1 MAPALL
7 LSLLLSQP
15 KILLYA
21 AHGDPS
27 DLSSYD
33 VSTWEP
39 GNQLFVAVDQAS
51 LREEPNEEAA
61 VVASLPLGAQVT
73 VKARSGERVRV
84 LDRVDYW
91 YQVEAKGLDGR
102 AVQGHLFG
110 NLLTPLRLE
119 GDFDGDGEKE
129 LATVAM
135 TSDFKIRVR
144 ILEPKLPPT
153 QRVAN
158 VDLQSSGRGQ
168 GGSVKATFVDAKKAG
183 VALVMIE
190 STPESDTTSFK
201 AFVSYVVP
209 GRKRGVLGTVV
220 EALTLTE
227 LTDPPLLVRHA
238 VSFDRRKRRLISVET
253 RKGEQKNG
261 KTVKVRHVYQWNDGV
276 YAEEHKKR

>member
-21 AHGDPS
+21 VHGDTN
-27 DLSSYD
+27 DLSSYEL
-33 VSTWEP
+33 STWEP
-39 GNQLFVAVDQAS
+39 GHKLFIAVDQAS
-51 LREEPNEEAA
+51 LREEPDEEAA
-61 VVASLPLGAQVT
+61 VLASLSLGAPVT

-102 AVQGHLFG
+102 PVQGHLFG

-129 LATVAM
+129 VATVAM
-135 TSDFKIRVR
+135 TADFKIRVR

-158 VDLQSSGRGQ
+158 LDLQPAGRGP
-168 GGSVKATFVDAKKAG
+168 GGSVKASFVDARKAG
-183 VALVMIE
+183 VALIMVE
-190 STPESDTTSFK
+190 SIPEADSTSFK

-209 GRKRGVLGTVV
+209 GRKRGVLGTVM

-227 LTDPPLLVRHA
+227 LSDPPLMVRHA

-253 RKGEQKNG
+253 RKGEQKSG
-261 KTVKVRHVYQWNDGV
+261 KTVKVRRVYQWKDGV
-276 YAEEHKKR
+276 YAEEHRKR

>member
-21 AHGDPS
+21 VHGDTS

-33 VSTWEP
+33 LSTWEP
-39 GNQLFVAVDQAS
+39 GHKLFIAVDQAS
-51 LREEPNEEAA
+51 LREEPDEEAA
-61 VVASLPLGAQVT
+61 VLTSLSLGAPVT

-102 AVQGHLFG
+102 PVQGHLFG

-129 LATVAM
+129 VATVAM

-144 ILEPKLPPT
+144 VLDPKLPPT

-158 VDLQSSGRGQ
+158 LDLQPAGGGT
-168 GGSVKATFVDAKKAG
+168 GGSVKASFVDARKAG
-183 VALVMIE
+183 VALMMVE
-190 STPESDTTSFK
+190 SIPEADSTSFK
-201 AFVSYVVP
+201 AFISYVVP
-209 GRKRGVLGTVV
+209 GRKRGVLGTVM

-227 LTDPPLLVRHA
+227 LSDPPLMVRHS

-261 KTVKVRHVYQWNDGV
+261 KAVKVRRVYQWKDGV